1 MIECKDLW
9 LTYPGA
15 SQPSV
20 CGVSLSLVPGEFVT
34 LLGPSGCGKTSTLR
48 SVAGLEMPSEG
59 AIRIGES
66 TVFDSARGV
75 QIPTHSRDIS
85 MVFQSYAIWPH
96 MSVQENVAFPLEVA
110 RTPREETRS
119 RVREAL
125 RMVGLDAF
133 AERSA
138 TQLSG
143 GQQQRVAIA
152 RALVRRSSVMLLDE
166 PLSNLDAKL
175 REQMRLELRELIKT
189 VGLTAL
195 YVTHD
200 QEEALMLSDRIALMS
215 AGQIVEQGTPQDLYL
230 RPSTCFGATF
240 LGAAEVFDVVG
251 VNGRQIST
259 SDGPL
264 ELSSE
269 AVRVN
274 HVAHV
279 AIRPEA
285 ILATQTHA
293 MPATDA
299 PGANRWRG
307 KLVSAIF
314 SGRQQQLVV
323 ELASG
328 RRVNVLAPPTNGFR
342 LDEPIELEL
351 LAERLMPLTAEA
363 TASDS

>member
-20 CGVSLSLVPGEFVT
+20 CGVSLALAPGEFVT

-48 SVAGLEMPSEG
+48 SVAGLEAPSAG
-59 AIRIGES
+59 LIRIGDS
-66 TVFDSARGV
+66 VVFDGARGV
-75 QIPTHSRDIS
+75 QVPTHARDIS

-96 MSVQENVAFPLEVA
+96 MSVQQNVAFPLEVA
-110 RTPREETRS
+110 RTPRDEIRTR
-119 RVREAL
+119 VEEAL
-125 RMVGLDAF
+125 RMVGLGAF

-215 AGQIVEQGTPQDLYL
+215 AGRIVEEGSPQTLYMQP
-230 RPSTCFGATF
+230 RTRFGATF
-240 LGAAEVFDVVG
+240 LGAAEVFDVAG
-251 VNGRQIST
+251 VNGREVRT
-259 SDGPL
+259 SEGAL
-264 ELSSE
+264 ELKEE
-269 AVRVN
+269 APGA
-274 HVAHV
+274 AHV
-279 AIRPEA
+279 VIRPEA
-285 ILATQTHA
+285 IVATQQGA
-293 MPATDA
+293 GS
-299 PGANRWRG
+299 PGANRWSGR
-307 KLVSAIF
+307 LVSAIF

-328 RRVNVLAPPTNGFR
+328 RRVNVLAPPTTAFR
-342 LDEPIELEL
+342 PEEPVVLEL
-351 LAERLMPLTAEA
+351 PAERLMPLAAE
-363 TASDS
+363 TSSS

>member
-15 SQPSV
+15 AQASV
-20 CGVSLSLVPGEFVT
+20 CGVSLSLSAGEFVT

-48 SVAGLEMPSEG
+48 SVAGLEAPSSG
-59 AIRIGES
+59 SIRIGES
-66 TVFDSARGV
+66 LVFDGSKGV
-75 QIPTHSRDIS
+75 QTPTHSRDIS

-96 MSVQENVAFPLEVA
+96 MTVQQNVAFPLEVA
-110 RTPREETRS
+110 RIARDEIKTR
-119 RVREAL
+119 VKEAL
-125 RMVGLDAF
+125 RMVGLSAY
-133 AERSA
+133 ATRSA

-200 QEEALMLSDRIALMS
+200 QEEALMLSDRIALMNS
-215 AGQIVEQGTPQDLYL
+215 GKILEEGTPQELYL
-230 RPSTCFGATF
+230 RPRTRFGATF
-240 LGAAEVFDVVG
+240 LGAAEIFDVT
-251 VNGRQIST
+251 GRSGRDIRT
-259 SDGPL
+259 SDGAL
-264 ELSSE
+264 QLTEE
-269 AVRVN
+269 VGG
-274 HVAHV
+274 VAHV

-285 ILATQTHA
+285 IVATQSSSA
-293 MPATDA
+293 SGADGSPAL
-299 PGANRWRG
+299 NRWGGR
-307 KLVSAIF
+307 LVSAIF

-323 ELASG
+323 ELPSG
-328 RRVNVLAPPTNGFR
+328 RRVNVLAPPTNAFR
-342 LDEPIELEL
+342 VEDPITLVL
-351 LAERLMPLTAEA
+351 PAERLMPLAAES
-363 TASDS
+363 T

>member
-1 MIECKDLW
+1 MIEFKDLW

-15 SQPSV
+15 AQASV
-20 CGVSLSLVPGEFVT
+20 CGVSLALAPGEFVT

-48 SVAGLEMPSEG
+48 SVAGLETPSSG
-59 AIRIGES
+59 SIRIGPNM
-66 TVFDSARGV
+66 VFEGSKGI
-75 QIPTHSRDIS
+75 QTPTHLRDIS

-96 MSVQENVAFPLEVA
+96 MTVQENVAFPLEVA
-110 RTPREETRS
+110 RTAREEIKTR
-119 RVREAL
+119 VDEAL
-125 RMVGLDAF
+125 RMVGLSAY
-133 AERSA
+133 ATRSA

-215 AGQIVEQGTPQDLYL
+215 SGKILEEGTPRELYL
-230 RPSTCFGATF
+230 RPRTRFGATF
-240 LGAAEVFDVVG
+240 LGAAEVFDVVDAS
-251 VNGRQIST
+251 GRSIRT
-259 SDGPL
+259 SEGAL
-264 ELSSE
+264 ELIDALS
-269 AVRVN
+269 A
-274 HVAHV
+274 VAHV

-285 ILATQTHA
+285 IVAIQSVGALGADGSQS
-293 MPATDA
+293 
-299 PGANRWRG
+299 ANRWAGR
-307 KLVSAIF
+307 LVSAIF

-323 ELASG
+323 ELSSG
-328 RRVNVLAPPTNGFR
+328 RRVNVLAPPTSTFR
-342 LDEPIELEL
+342 VGEPITLEL
-351 LAERLMPLTAEA
+351 PAERLMPLQAEL
-363 TASDS
+363 S

>member
-20 CGVSLSLVPGEFVT
+20 CGVSLALAPGEFVT

-48 SVAGLEMPSEG
+48 SVAGLETPSAG
-59 AIRIGES
+59 SIRIGQNM
-66 TVFDSARGV
+66 VFDGARG
-75 QIPTHSRDIS
+75 QQTPTHARDIS

-96 MSVQENVAFPLEVA
+96 MSVQQNVAFPLEIA
-110 RTPREETRS
+110 RTPRDQVRA
-119 RVREAL
+119 RVEEAL
-125 RMVGLDAF
+125 RMVGLGAL

-152 RALVRRSSVMLLDE
+152 RALVRRASVMLLDE

-215 AGQIVEQGTPQDLYL
+215 AGRIVEEGAPQELYL
-230 RPSTCFGATF
+230 RPRTRFGATF
-240 LGAAEVFDVVG
+240 LGAAEVFDVSG
-251 VNGRQIST
+251 ADGREVRT
-259 SDGPL
+259 PHGPL
-264 ELSSE
+264 ELQQ
-269 AVRVN
+269 A
-274 HVAHV
+274 AGGITHV

-285 ILATQTHA
+285 IVATQSGYS
-293 MPATDA
+293 
-299 PGANRWRG
+299 PGANRWSG
-307 KLVSAIF
+307 KLISAIF

-323 ELASG
+323 ELAGG
-328 RRVNVLAPPTNGFR
+328 RRINVLAPPTTAFR
-342 LDEPIELEL
+342 TEEPVVLDFP
-351 LAERLMPLTAEA
+351 AERLMPLA
-363 TASDS
+363 TESS